1 MSPGSQWEVVQLLRY
16 LFKYIMWKILQG
28 VPDKRTFLRFR
39 VLDQNVPEI
48 VLGILNSPLW
58 SKWSIIFLT
67 VQNLKFRKVLFSGD
81 TLYSIYSASTLNF
94 TERFNTAQST
104 ACTPLRSARGWTS
117 PSSPSVPPPS
127 TCSTPAPPSTCS
139 RASPGSSTCR
149 LVRLS
154 GEVRR
159 RGEGRRVLRRRRRR
173 KERKTRRRIAS
184 SLTNFYSKVKEK
196 DRFGIPLR
204 TFTSW
209 ACAIYVHAY
218 NSVAQWSLSLK
229 LKNIKCYDE
238 RWLPHYSVTIPIA
251 LMHS

>member
-1 MSPGSQWEVVQLLRY
+1 MGGRSIAQVPFQVHHVKNTTGCPRKKDLSEILGFGPKWFRYCARDPKQSP
-16 LFKYIMWKILQG
+16 M
-28 VPDKRTFLRFR
+28 
-39 VLDQNVPEI
+39 
-48 VLGILNSPLW
+48 
-58 SKWSIIFLT
+58 

-81 TLYSIYSASTLNF
+81 TLYVSNSVDSASTLNF
-94 TERFNTAQST
+94 TVRCNTVQST

-159 RGEGRRVLRRRRRR
+159 RGEGRRVTRRRRRR
-173 KERKTRRRIAS
+173 SKKTKTRRISS

-196 DRFGIPLR
+196 DRFGIPRR
-204 TFTSW
+204 TFTS
-209 ACAIYVHAY
+209 
-218 NSVAQWSLSLK
+218 
-229 LKNIKCYDE
+229 
-238 RWLPHYSVTIPIA
+238 
-251 LMHS
+251 